1 MNPHRLTWGFAYD
14 WPFAQIIALATLAG
28 LLLTREAKWP
38 QPTLLFTAWLLF
50 VLWTGVTTAN
60 ALHPEPAFLRWMD
73 LMKTSVVVLLIPVLF
88 HTKKELHLLVWVIA
102 LSIAFYGVKGGIFTV
117 ASGGDN
123 RVYGPPNSLIGDNT
137 SIGVAII
144 MVIPLLYYLYVTTA
158 SRWVRWVLVGTMLLC
173 ALGVL
178 GTYSR
183 GAFVAVCAIGL
194 FLWWNSRHKMAIFLA
209 LVLVAPFALALM
221 PEKWH
226 ERMDTIVD
234 YEQDNSANMRLNSWM
249 TMLNLAKDRPLTG
262 GGFDA
267 GSRDVYERY
276 APDPTKPPHTAHSI
290 YFQALGEHGFVG
302 LALYMWILVGAWFQ
316 CRALM
321 RAARRRAELVWAGE
335 FGRMMQVTL
344 VGYAVGGLFLSL
356 INLDVPYYLVAVVL
370 VATAVARRELGQ
382 QSAAAAP
389 APIGAGGHGMR
400 S

>member
-14 WPFAQIIALATLAG
+14 WPFAHIVALATLAG
-28 LLLTREAKWP
+28 LLLTRAAKWP
-38 QPTLLFTAWLLF
+38 QPNVLFTAWLLF

-60 ALHPEPAFLRWMD
+60 ALHPEPALVRWTD
-73 LMKTSVVVLLIPVLF
+73 LMKTSLVVLLITLLF
-88 HTKKELHLLVWVIA
+88 HTKKELRLLIWVIA

-117 ASGGDN
+117 LSGGDN

-144 MVIPLLYYLYVTTA
+144 MVIPLLYYLYVTTV
-158 SRWVRWVLVGTMLLC
+158 SKWVRWLLVCTMLLC
-173 ALGVL
+173 GLGVL

-183 GAFVAVCAIGL
+183 GAFVAACAIGV
-194 FLWWNSRHKMAIFLA
+194 FLWWNSRHKIGILLA
-209 LVLVAPFALALM
+209 LLIATPFGLAVM

-267 GSRDVYERY
+267 GSREVYDRY

-302 LALYMWILVGAWFQ
+302 LALYVWIFLAAWAQCGAW
-316 CRALM
+316 M
-321 RAARRRAELVWAGE
+321 RAARSRPELAWAGE
-335 FGRMMQVTL
+335 LGRMMQVTL

-356 INLDVPYYLVAVVL
+356 VNLDVPYYLVAAVL
-370 VATAVARRELGQ
+370 VTTALVRRELGTQ
-382 QSAAAAP
+382 AAAASP
-389 APIGAGGHGMR
+389 ATIGAGGHGVR